1 MMPLIATG
9 ILVSYLYS
17 AAVTFG
23 LRGEPFYDAAAMLT
37 AFSLLGH
44 WLEMRSRF
52 ATGRAVEAL
61 LELAPPTARRVR
73 DGQEEEVPLEAV
85 AVGDV
90 LAVRP
95 GDTIPVDGVVIE
107 GTSYVDE
114 SMLTGEPV
122 PVAKGPGDEVV
133 GGTRNQQG
141 AFRSRATK
149 VGADTA
155 LARIVAM
162 VREAQSSKAPAQR
175 LADLAG
181 KYLVIVALASGAL
194 TFVAWLVFGHQ
205 GVTFALSAAVAA
217 IVIACPDALALAT
230 PTAITVGVG
239 LAARAGV
246 LFRNAMVLEAAAKV
260 DTVVFD
266 KTGTL
271 TEGRPSVTDVIPV
284 AGVEEAEI
292 LRLAAAADVQSEHPL
307 ATAVVATARKGAL
320 VVDPASHFE
329 AVPGHGV
336 KATVGG
342 RTVLVGN
349 GKLLERNGAT
359 PGLEREAE
367 GLRAEAKTALY
378 VAADGRTI
386 GLIAVADRIRPTA
399 KSAVSALHDLGIRV
413 LLLTGDSRA
422 TAETVARTLGID
434 DVRAEVLP
442 GDKAAEVR
450 RLEEQGRRVAMVGDG
465 VNDAPALA
473 AATVGLAIGAGTDV
487 AIETAG
493 IILVKDDPADVPV
506 ALVLAR
512 RVQRRIKQN
521 LFWAAIY
528 NLIAIPLAAAAL
540 YPSLGMPLERAWA
553 ALAMPASTMAR
564 VRHRGRRERRTRHVD
579 VTPHTAWVAD
589 LNAALEPTQ
598 EAILKTPVIEDAAEN
613 RLVTAKIQN
622 FLVAFY
628 PIIRDFPQWLQV
640 LLDRSPED
648 GREFFEDNIRVERRH
663 GAMWRTMGDG
673 FEVPRER
680 FARPE
685 PAVPQVCAFHDYL
698 TNMCVAAPFG
708 AAVSA
713 TNYAVEGIAQK
724 ISEKALRGLSRNEK
738 IGRKGRWWLEEHA
751 KYDDEHPIQALEIVK
766 RCVRRGESPA

>member
-1 MMPLIATG
+1 MRLAKSEVAYVSGTPAEHRHAPEGHAGHGAHMVQDMLRRFIGSAILTVPIVIYSPLGTSLFGRALAPPFGLSSGLLSFVLPSIVVWWGGWPFVSAAARSLRQRELTMMTLIATG

-73 DGQEEEVPLEAV
+73 DGQEEEVPLEAI
-85 AVGDV
+85 ALGDV

-95 GDTIPVDGVVIE
+95 GDTIPVDGFVIE

-122 PVAKGPGDEVV
+122 PVAKQPGDAVV

-141 AFRSRATK
+141 AFRFRATK
-149 VGADTA
+149 IGADTA

-162 VREAQSSKAPAQR
+162 VRDAQSSKAPAQR

-181 KYLVIVALASGAL
+181 KYLVIVALAAGVV
-194 TFVAWLVFGHQ
+194 TFLVWLVLGHQ
-205 GVTFALSAAVAA
+205 AVAFALSAAVAA

-239 LAARAGV
+239 RAARAGV
-246 LFRNAMVLEAAAKV
+246 LFRSATVLEAAARV
-260 DTVVFD
+260 DTVVCD

-271 TEGRPSVTDVIPV
+271 TEGRPSVTDVIAA

-292 LRLAAAADVQSEHPL
+292 LRLAAAADGESEHPL
-307 ATAVVATARKGAL
+307 ATAVVAAAKQRAL
-320 VVDPASHFE
+320 VVDPVSHFE

-336 KATVGG
+336 QATVGG
-342 RTVLVGN
+342 RAVLVGN
-349 GKLLERNGAT
+349 GKLLERNGVT

-378 VAADGRTI
+378 VAVDGRTF

-399 KSAVSALHDLGIRV
+399 KSAVAALHDLGIRV

-422 TAETVARTLGID
+422 TAQTVARTLGID
-434 DVRAEVLP
+434 EVRAEVLP
-442 GDKAAEVR
+442 ADKAAEVR
-450 RLEEQGRRVAMVGDG
+450 RLEAQGRRVAMVGDG

-473 AATVGLAIGAGTDV
+473 AATVGIAIAAGTDV

-493 IILVKDDPADVPV
+493 IILMKDDPADVPA

-512 RVQRRIKQN
+512 RVQRKIKQN

-528 NLIAIPLAAAAL
+528 NLIAIPLAAGVL
-540 YPSLGMPLERAWA
+540 YPSLGILLKPAWA
-553 ALAMPASTMAR
+553 ALAMSAST
-564 VRHRGRRERRTRHVD
+564 
-579 VTPHTAWVAD
+579 VTVTV
-589 LNAALEPTQ
+589 NA
-598 EAILKTPVIEDAAEN
+598 
-613 RLVTAKIQN
+613 
-622 FLVAFY
+622 
-628 PIIRDFPQWLQV
+628 
-640 LLDRSPED
+640 LLLRPP
-648 GREFFEDNIRVERRH
+648 RH
-663 GAMWRTMGDG
+663 GM
-673 FEVPRER
+673 
-680 FARPE
+680 
-685 PAVPQVCAFHDYL
+685 
-698 TNMCVAAPFG
+698 
-708 AAVSA
+708 S
-713 TNYAVEGIAQK
+713 
-724 ISEKALRGLSRNEK
+724 
-738 IGRKGRWWLEEHA
+738 
-751 KYDDEHPIQALEIVK
+751 
-766 RCVRRGESPA
+766 

>member
-1 MMPLIATG
+1 VRLAKSEVAYVSGTPAEHRHAPEGHAGHGAHMVQDMLRRFIGSAILTVPIVIYSPLGTSLFGRALAPPFGLSSGLLSFVLTSIVVWWGGWPFVSAAARSLRQRELTMMTLIATG

-73 DGQEEEVPLEAV
+73 DGQEEEVPLEAI
-85 AVGDV
+85 ALGDV

-95 GDTIPVDGVVIE
+95 GDTIPVDGFVIE

-122 PVAKGPGDEVV
+122 PVAKQPGDAVV

-141 AFRSRATK
+141 AFRFRATK
-149 VGADTA
+149 IGADTA

-162 VREAQSSKAPAQR
+162 VRDAQSSKAPAQR

-181 KYLVIVALASGAL
+181 KYLVIVALAAGVV
-194 TFVAWLVFGHQ
+194 TFLVWLVLGHQ
-205 GVTFALSAAVAA
+205 AVAFALSAAVAA

-239 LAARAGV
+239 RAARAGV
-246 LFRNAMVLEAAAKV
+246 LFRSATVLEAAARV
-260 DTVVFD
+260 DTVVCD

-271 TEGRPSVTDVIPV
+271 TEGRPSVTDVIAA

-292 LRLAAAADVQSEHPL
+292 LRLAAAADGESEHPL
-307 ATAVVATARKGAL
+307 ATAVVAAAKQRAL
-320 VVDPASHFE
+320 VVDPVSHFE

-336 KATVGG
+336 QATVGG
-342 RTVLVGN
+342 RAVLVGN
-349 GKLLERNGAT
+349 GKLLERNGVT

-378 VAADGRTI
+378 VAVDGRTF

-399 KSAVSALHDLGIRV
+399 KSAVAALHDLGIRV

-422 TAETVARTLGID
+422 TAQTVARTLGID
-434 DVRAEVLP
+434 EVRAEVLP

-450 RLEEQGRRVAMVGDG
+450 RLEAQGRRVAMVGDG

-473 AATVGLAIGAGTDV
+473 AATVGIAIAAGTDV

-493 IILVKDDPADVPV
+493 IILMKDDPADVPA

-512 RVQRRIKQN
+512 RVQRKIKQN

-528 NLIAIPLAAAAL
+528 NLIAIPLAAGVL
-540 YPSLGMPLERAWA
+540 YPSLGILLKPAWA
-553 ALAMPASTMAR
+553 ALAMSAST
-564 VRHRGRRERRTRHVD
+564 
-579 VTPHTAWVAD
+579 VTVTV
-589 LNAALEPTQ
+589 NA
-598 EAILKTPVIEDAAEN
+598 
-613 RLVTAKIQN
+613 
-622 FLVAFY
+622 
-628 PIIRDFPQWLQV
+628 
-640 LLDRSPED
+640 LLLRPP
-648 GREFFEDNIRVERRH
+648 RH
-663 GAMWRTMGDG
+663 GM
-673 FEVPRER
+673 
-680 FARPE
+680 
-685 PAVPQVCAFHDYL
+685 
-698 TNMCVAAPFG
+698 
-708 AAVSA
+708 S
-713 TNYAVEGIAQK
+713 
-724 ISEKALRGLSRNEK
+724 
-738 IGRKGRWWLEEHA
+738 
-751 KYDDEHPIQALEIVK
+751 
-766 RCVRRGESPA
+766 

>member
-1 MMPLIATG
+1 MERHVHDVEAAAAPKGPPEHQHAPEARAGHGAHMVQDMLRRFIGSAILTVPIILYSPLGTSLFGRALAPPFGVSPALLGFVLTSIVVWWGGWPFVSSAARSLRQGELTMMTLIATG
-9 ILVSYLYS
+9 ILVSYVYS
-17 AAVTFG
+17 VAVTFG
-23 LRGEPFYDAAAMLT
+23 LPGEPFYDAAAMLT

-44 WLEMRSRF
+44 WMEMRSRL

-61 LELAPPTARRVR
+61 LKLAPPTARRVR
-73 DGQEEEVPLEAV
+73 DGHEEEVPLEAV
-85 AVGDV
+85 AVRDI

-107 GTSYVDE
+107 GSSYVDE

-122 PVAKGPGDEVV
+122 PVAKGPHDEVV
-133 GGTRNQQG
+133 GGTRNQRG
-141 AFRSRATK
+141 AFRFRATR

-181 KYLVIVALASGAL
+181 KYLVIVALAAGVI
-194 TFVAWLVFGHQ
+194 TFAAWLVFGHQ
-205 GVTFALSAAVAA
+205 GLSFALSAAVAA

-239 LAARAGV
+239 RAARAGV
-246 LFRNAMVLEAAAKV
+246 LFRTATVLEAAAQV

-271 TEGRPSVTDVIPV
+271 TEGRPSVTDLVPA
-284 AGVEEAEI
+284 AGVEEAAI
-292 LRLAAAADVQSEHPL
+292 LRLAAAADAQSEHPL
-307 ATAVVATARKGAL
+307 ATAVVEAARKRSL
-320 VVDPASHFE
+320 VIDPPSHFE

-336 KATVGG
+336 QASVGG

-349 GKLLERNGAT
+349 RRLLDRNGVT
-359 PGLEREAE
+359 VGLEHEAE
-367 GLRAEAKTALY
+367 KLRAEAKTVLY
-378 VAADGRTI
+378 VAAAGRML

-399 KSAVSALHDLGIRV
+399 KSAVSALHDLDIRV

-473 AATVGLAIGAGTDV
+473 AATVGIAIGAGTDV

-493 IILVKDDPADVPV
+493 IILMKDDPADVPV

-512 RVQRRIKQN
+512 RVRRKIKQN
-521 LFWAAIY
+521 LLWAATY
-528 NLIAIPLAAAAL
+528 NLMAIPLAAGVL
-540 YPSLGMPLERAWA
+540 YPSLGILLKPAWA
-553 ALAMPASTMAR
+553 ALAMSAST
-564 VRHRGRRERRTRHVD
+564 
-579 VTPHTAWVAD
+579 VTVTV
-589 LNAALEPTQ
+589 NAL
-598 EAILKTPVIEDAAEN
+598 L
-613 RLVTAKIQN
+613 L
-622 FLVAFY
+622 
-628 PIIRDFPQWLQV
+628 PQ
-640 LLDRSPED
+640 P
-648 GREFFEDNIRVERRH
+648 H
-663 GAMWRTMGDG
+663 GA
-673 FEVPRER
+673 
-680 FARPE
+680 
-685 PAVPQVCAFHDYL
+685 
-698 TNMCVAAPFG
+698 
-708 AAVSA
+708 
-713 TNYAVEGIAQK
+713 
-724 ISEKALRGLSRNEK
+724 RN
-738 IGRKGRWWLEEHA
+738 A
-751 KYDDEHPIQALEIVK
+751 MTP
-766 RCVRRGESPA
+766 

>member
-1 MMPLIATG
+1 MEQHQHHEHPRASAAVEAPAEHRALDAHAGHGAHMVQDMLRRFIGSAILTVPIVVYSPLGTSLFGRELAPPIGLSPGLLSFVLTSVVVWWGAWPFVSSAARSLRQGELTMMTLIATG

-23 LRGEPFYDAAAMLT
+23 FPGEPFYDAAAMLT

-61 LELAPPTARRVR
+61 LELAPPSARRVR
-73 DGQEEEVPLEAV
+73 DGQEEEVSLEAV
-85 AVGDV
+85 TEGDI

-107 GTSYVDE
+107 GSSYVDE

-141 AFRSRATK
+141 AFRFRATN

-162 VREAQSSKAPAQR
+162 VRDAQSSKAPAQR

-181 KYLVIVALASGAL
+181 KYLVIVALTAGVV
-194 TFVAWLVFGHQ
+194 TFSAWLVVGHQ
-205 GVTFALSAAVAA
+205 GVAFALSAAVAA

-239 LAARAGV
+239 RAARAGV
-246 LFRNAMVLEAAAKV
+246 LFRNATVLEAAAKV

-271 TEGRPSVTDVIPV
+271 TEGRPSVTDIIPA
-284 AGVEEAEI
+284 AGVAEAEI
-292 LRLAAAADVQSEHPL
+292 LRLAAAADAQSEHPL
-307 ATAVVATARKGAL
+307 AAAVVAAARERAL
-320 VVDPASHFE
+320 VVDPASDFE

-336 KATVGG
+336 QATVGG

-349 GKLLERNGAT
+349 RKLLERSGVT

-367 GLRAEAKTALY
+367 RLRAEAKTALY
-378 VAADGRTI
+378 VAGDGRTI
-386 GLIAVADRIRPTA
+386 GLIAVADRIRPSA
-399 KSAVSALHDLGIRV
+399 KSAVAALHDLGIRV

-422 TAETVARTLGID
+422 TAEAVARTLGIAD
-434 DVRAEVLP
+434 TRAEVLP
-442 GDKAAEVR
+442 GDKAAEVKG
-450 RLEEQGRRVAMVGDG
+450 LEQQGRRVAMVGDG

-473 AATVGLAIGAGTDV
+473 AATVGIAIGAGTDV

-493 IILVKDDPADVPV
+493 IILMKDDPADVPA

-512 RVQRRIKQN
+512 RVHRKIKQN

-528 NLIAIPLAAAAL
+528 NLIAIPLAAGVL
-540 YPSLGMPLERAWA
+540 YPSLGILLKPAWA
-553 ALAMPASTMAR
+553 ALAMSASTVTVTVNALLLR
-564 VRHRGRRERRTRHVD
+564 PPGHAQAGGR
-579 VTPHTAWVAD
+579 
-589 LNAALEPTQ
+589 
-598 EAILKTPVIEDAAEN
+598 
-613 RLVTAKIQN
+613 
-622 FLVAFY
+622 
-628 PIIRDFPQWLQV
+628 
-640 LLDRSPED
+640 
-648 GREFFEDNIRVERRH
+648 
-663 GAMWRTMGDG
+663 
-673 FEVPRER
+673 
-680 FARPE
+680 
-685 PAVPQVCAFHDYL
+685 
-698 TNMCVAAPFG
+698 
-708 AAVSA
+708 
-713 TNYAVEGIAQK
+713 
-724 ISEKALRGLSRNEK
+724 
-738 IGRKGRWWLEEHA
+738 
-751 KYDDEHPIQALEIVK
+751 
-766 RCVRRGESPA
+766 

>member
-1 MMPLIATG
+1 MVQDMLRRFIGSAILTVPIVVYSPLGTSLFGRELAPPIGLSPGLLSFVLTSVVVWWGAWPFVSSAARSLRQGELTMMTLIATG

-23 LRGEPFYDAAAMLT
+23 FPGEPFYDAAAMLT

-44 WLEMRSRF
+44 WLEMHSRF

-73 DGQEEEVPLEAV
+73 DGQEEEVSLEAV
-85 AVGDV
+85 AEGDI

-107 GTSYVDE
+107 GSSYVDE

-141 AFRSRATK
+141 AFRFRATN

-162 VREAQSSKAPAQR
+162 VRDAQSSKAPAQR

-181 KYLVIVALASGAL
+181 KYLVIVALTTGVV
-194 TFVAWLVFGHQ
+194 TFSAWLVVGHQ
-205 GVTFALSAAVAA
+205 GVAFALSAAVAA

-239 LAARAGV
+239 RAARAGV
-246 LFRNAMVLEAAAKV
+246 LFRNATVLEAAAKV

-271 TEGRPSVTDVIPV
+271 TEGRPSVTDIIPA
-284 AGVEEAEI
+284 AGVAEAEI
-292 LRLAAAADVQSEHPL
+292 LRLAAAADAQSEHPL
-307 ATAVVATARKGAL
+307 AAAVVAAARERAL
-320 VVDPASHFE
+320 VVDPASDFE

-336 KATVGG
+336 QATVGG

-349 GKLLERNGAT
+349 RKLLERSGVT

-367 GLRAEAKTALY
+367 RLRAKANTALY
-378 VAADGRTI
+378 VAGDGRTI
-386 GLIAVADRIRPTA
+386 GLIAVADRIRPSA
-399 KSAVSALHDLGIRV
+399 KSAVAALHDLGIRV

-422 TAETVARTLGID
+422 TAEAVARTLGIAEM
-434 DVRAEVLP
+434 RAEVLP
-442 GDKAAEVR
+442 GDKAAEVKG
-450 RLEEQGRRVAMVGDG
+450 LEQQGRRVAMVGDG

-473 AATVGLAIGAGTDV
+473 AATVGIAIGAGTDV

-493 IILVKDDPADVPV
+493 IILMKDDPADVPA

-512 RVQRRIKQN
+512 RVHRKIKQN

-528 NLIAIPLAAAAL
+528 NLIAIPLAAGVL
-540 YPSLGMPLERAWA
+540 YPSLGILLKPAWA
-553 ALAMPASTMAR
+553 ALAMSASTVTVTVNALLLR
-564 VRHRGRRERRTRHVD
+564 PPGHAQAGGR
-579 VTPHTAWVAD
+579 
-589 LNAALEPTQ
+589 
-598 EAILKTPVIEDAAEN
+598 
-613 RLVTAKIQN
+613 
-622 FLVAFY
+622 
-628 PIIRDFPQWLQV
+628 
-640 LLDRSPED
+640 
-648 GREFFEDNIRVERRH
+648 
-663 GAMWRTMGDG
+663 
-673 FEVPRER
+673 
-680 FARPE
+680 
-685 PAVPQVCAFHDYL
+685 
-698 TNMCVAAPFG
+698 
-708 AAVSA
+708 
-713 TNYAVEGIAQK
+713 
-724 ISEKALRGLSRNEK
+724 
-738 IGRKGRWWLEEHA
+738 
-751 KYDDEHPIQALEIVK
+751 
-766 RCVRRGESPA
+766 

>member
-1 MMPLIATG
+1 VSGMMLEIRLKNCHDAGDLTGIERFLSNAAGVQGVHVDRTRAVAHVTIDPQATNAAALHDALRRAGYGCVCREAVVETPAEHRQAPEAHAGHGAHMVRDMLRRFVGSAILTVPIVLYSPLGTSLFDRELAPPLGLSPGLLGFVLTSVVVWWGGWPFVSSAARSLRQRELTMMTLIATG
-9 ILVSYLYS
+9 ILVSYVYS

-44 WLEMRSRF
+44 WMEMRSRF

-61 LELAPPTARRVR
+61 LKLAPPTAPRMRH
-73 DGQEEEVPLEAV
+73 GQEEEVSLAAI

-107 GTSYVDE
+107 DSSYVDE

-141 AFRSRATK
+141 AFRFRASK

-181 KYLVIVALASGAL
+181 KYLVIVALAAGAV
-194 TFVAWLVFGHQ
+194 TFAAWLLFGHQ
-205 GVTFALSAAVAA
+205 GVSFALSAAVAA

-239 LAARAGV
+239 RAARAGV
-246 LFRNAMVLEAAAKV
+246 LFRNATVLEAAAQV

-271 TEGRPSVTDVIPV
+271 TEGRPSVTDVIPA
-284 AGVEEAEI
+284 AGVQEAEI
-292 LRLAAAADVQSEHPL
+292 LRLAAAADAQSEHPL
-307 ATAVVATARKGAL
+307 ATAVVAAAKKRAL
-320 VVDPASHFE
+320 VVDSPSHFE

-336 KATVGG
+336 QATVGG

-349 GKLLERNGAT
+349 RRLLERNGVM
-359 PGLEREAE
+359 PGLEREAAR
-367 GLRAEAKTALY
+367 LRAEAKTALY
-378 VAADGRTI
+378 VAADGRVL
-386 GLIAVADRIRPTA
+386 GFIAIADRIRPNA
-399 KSAVSALHDLGIRV
+399 KGAVSALHDLGIRV

-422 TAETVARTLGID
+422 TAVAVARTLAID

-442 GDKAAEVR
+442 GDKAAEVK

-473 AATVGLAIGAGTDV
+473 AATVGIAIGAGTDV

-493 IILVKDDPADVPV
+493 IILMKDDPADVPV

-512 RVQRRIKQN
+512 RVHRKIKQN

-528 NLIAIPLAAAAL
+528 NLIAIPLAAGVL
-540 YPSLGMPLERAWA
+540 YPSLGILLKPAWA
-553 ALAMPASTMAR
+553 ALAMSAST
-564 VRHRGRRERRTRHVD
+564 
-579 VTPHTAWVAD
+579 VTVTVNALLLRPPAQTQTAG
-589 LNAALEPTQ
+589 P
-598 EAILKTPVIEDAAEN
+598 
-613 RLVTAKIQN
+613 
-622 FLVAFY
+622 
-628 PIIRDFPQWLQV
+628 
-640 LLDRSPED
+640 
-648 GREFFEDNIRVERRH
+648 
-663 GAMWRTMGDG
+663 
-673 FEVPRER
+673 
-680 FARPE
+680 
-685 PAVPQVCAFHDYL
+685 
-698 TNMCVAAPFG
+698 
-708 AAVSA
+708 
-713 TNYAVEGIAQK
+713 
-724 ISEKALRGLSRNEK
+724 
-738 IGRKGRWWLEEHA
+738 
-751 KYDDEHPIQALEIVK
+751 
-766 RCVRRGESPA
+766 

>member
-1 MMPLIATG
+1 MVQDMLRRFIGSAILTVPIILYSPLGTSLFGRELAPPIGLSPGLLSFVLTSVVVWWGGWPFVSSAARSLQQGELTMMTLIATG

-23 LRGEPFYDAAAMLT
+23 FPGEPFYDAAAMLT

-61 LELAPPTARRVR
+61 LELAPSTARRVR
-73 DGQEEEVPLEAV
+73 DGQEQEVPLEAI

-107 GTSYVDE
+107 GSSYIDE

-141 AFRSRATK
+141 AFRFRATN

-181 KYLVIVALASGAL
+181 KYLVIVALTAGVV
-194 TFVAWLVFGHQ
+194 TFSAWLVVGHQ
-205 GVTFALSAAVAA
+205 GVAFALSAAVAA

-239 LAARAGV
+239 RAARAGV
-246 LFRNAMVLEAAAKV
+246 LFRNATVLEAAARV

-271 TEGRPSVTDVIPV
+271 TAGRPSVTDIIPV
-284 AGVEEAEI
+284 AGVAEAEI
-292 LRLAAAADVQSEHPL
+292 LRLAAAADAQSEHPL
-307 ATAVVATARKGAL
+307 AAAVVAAARERAL
-320 VVDPASHFE
+320 VVDPPSDFE

-336 KATVGG
+336 QATLGG

-349 GKLLERNGAT
+349 RKLLERSGVT

-367 GLRAEAKTALY
+367 RLRAEAKTALY
-378 VAADGRTI
+378 VVADGRTI

-399 KSAVSALHDLGIRV
+399 KSAVAALHDLGIRV

-422 TAETVARTLGID
+422 TAEAVARTLGIAD
-434 DVRAEVLP
+434 MRAEVLP
-442 GDKAAEVR
+442 GDKAAEVKG
-450 RLEEQGRRVAMVGDG
+450 LEQQGRRVAMVGDG

-473 AATVGLAIGAGTDV
+473 AATVGIAIGAGTDV

-493 IILVKDDPADVPV
+493 IILMKDDPADVPA

-512 RVQRRIKQN
+512 RVHRKIKQN

-528 NLIAIPLAAAAL
+528 NLIAIPLAAGVL
-540 YPSLGMPLERAWA
+540 YPSLGILLKPAWA
-553 ALAMPASTMAR
+553 ALAMSASTVTVTVNALLL
-564 VRHRGRRERRTRHVD
+564 RR
-579 VTPHTAWVAD
+579 
-589 LNAALEPTQ
+589 
-598 EAILKTPVIEDAAEN
+598 
-613 RLVTAKIQN
+613 
-622 FLVAFY
+622 
-628 PIIRDFPQWLQV
+628 
-640 LLDRSPED
+640 
-648 GREFFEDNIRVERRH
+648 
-663 GAMWRTMGDG
+663 
-673 FEVPRER
+673 
-680 FARPE
+680 
-685 PAVPQVCAFHDYL
+685 
-698 TNMCVAAPFG
+698 
-708 AAVSA
+708 
-713 TNYAVEGIAQK
+713 
-724 ISEKALRGLSRNEK
+724 
-738 IGRKGRWWLEEHA
+738 
-751 KYDDEHPIQALEIVK
+751 
-766 RCVRRGESPA
+766 

>member
-1 MMPLIATG
+1 MRLAKSEVAYVSGTPAEHRHAPEGHAGHGAHMVQDMLRRFIGSAILTVPIVIYSPLGTSLFGRALAPPFGLSSGLLSFVLTSIVVWWGGWPFVSAAARSLRQRELTMMTLIATG

-73 DGQEEEVPLEAV
+73 DGQEEEVPLEAI
-85 AVGDV
+85 ALGDV

-95 GDTIPVDGVVIE
+95 GDTIPVDGFVIE

-122 PVAKGPGDEVV
+122 PVAKQPGDAVV

-141 AFRSRATK
+141 AFRFRATK
-149 VGADTA
+149 IGADTA

-162 VREAQSSKAPAQR
+162 VRDAQSSKAPAQR

-181 KYLVIVALASGAL
+181 KYLVIVALAAGVV
-194 TFVAWLVFGHQ
+194 TFLVWLVLGHQ
-205 GVTFALSAAVAA
+205 AVAFALSAAVAA

-239 LAARAGV
+239 RAARAGV
-246 LFRNAMVLEAAAKV
+246 LFRSATVLEAAARV
-260 DTVVFD
+260 DTVVCD

-271 TEGRPSVTDVIPV
+271 TEGRPSVTDVIAA

-292 LRLAAAADVQSEHPL
+292 LRLAAAADGESEHPL
-307 ATAVVATARKGAL
+307 ATAVVAAAKLRAL
-320 VVDPASHFE
+320 VVDPPSHFE

-336 KATVGG
+336 QATVGG

-349 GKLLERNGAT
+349 RKLLERNGVT

-378 VAADGRTI
+378 VAVDGRTF

-399 KSAVSALHDLGIRV
+399 KSAVAALHDLGIRV

-422 TAETVARTLGID
+422 TAQTVARTLGID
-434 DVRAEVLP
+434 EVRAEVLP
-442 GDKAAEVR
+442 ADKAAEVR
-450 RLEEQGRRVAMVGDG
+450 RLEAQGRRVAMVGDG

-473 AATVGLAIGAGTDV
+473 AATVGIAIAAGTDV

-493 IILVKDDPADVPV
+493 IILMKDDPADVPA

-512 RVQRRIKQN
+512 RVQRKIKQN

-528 NLIAIPLAAAAL
+528 NLIAIPLAAGVL
-540 YPSLGMPLERAWA
+540 YPSLGILLKPAWA
-553 ALAMPASTMAR
+553 ALAMSAST
-564 VRHRGRRERRTRHVD
+564 
-579 VTPHTAWVAD
+579 VTVTV
-589 LNAALEPTQ
+589 NA
-598 EAILKTPVIEDAAEN
+598 
-613 RLVTAKIQN
+613 
-622 FLVAFY
+622 
-628 PIIRDFPQWLQV
+628 
-640 LLDRSPED
+640 LLLRPP
-648 GREFFEDNIRVERRH
+648 RH
-663 GAMWRTMGDG
+663 GM
-673 FEVPRER
+673 
-680 FARPE
+680 
-685 PAVPQVCAFHDYL
+685 
-698 TNMCVAAPFG
+698 
-708 AAVSA
+708 S
-713 TNYAVEGIAQK
+713 
-724 ISEKALRGLSRNEK
+724 
-738 IGRKGRWWLEEHA
+738 
-751 KYDDEHPIQALEIVK
+751 
-766 RCVRRGESPA
+766 

>member
-1 MMPLIATG
+1 MVQDMLRRFIGSAILTVPIVLYSPVGTSLFGRELAPPIGLSPGLLSFVLTSVVVWWGAWPFVSAAARSLRQCELTMMTLIATG
-9 ILVSYLYS
+9 ILVSYVYS
-17 AAVTFG
+17 AAGTFG
-23 LRGEPFYDAAAMLT
+23 FPGEPFYDAAAMLT

-61 LELAPPTARRVR
+61 LKLAPRTARRVR

-85 AVGDV
+85 AVGDI

-107 GTSYVDE
+107 GSSYVDE
-114 SMLTGEPV
+114 SMLTGEAV
-122 PVAKGPGDEVV
+122 PVAKVPGNYVV

-141 AFRSRATK
+141 AFRFRATK
-149 VGADTA
+149 IGTDTA

-175 LADLAG
+175 LADVAG
-181 KYLVIVALASGAL
+181 KYLVIVALAGGAV
-194 TFVAWLVFGHQ
+194 TFAVWLLFGHQ
-205 GVTFALSAAVAA
+205 GISFALSAAVAA

-239 LAARAGV
+239 RAARAGV
-246 LFRNAMVLEAAAKV
+246 LFRNATVLEAAAQV

-271 TEGRPSVTDVIPV
+271 TEGRPSVTDVIPA
-284 AGVEEAEI
+284 AGVEEVEI
-292 LRLAAAADVQSEHPL
+292 LRLAAAADAQSEHPL
-307 ATAVVATARKGAL
+307 ARAVVEAAKQHAL
-320 VVDPASHFE
+320 VVGPPSHFE

-336 KATVGG
+336 QATVGG

-349 GKLLERNGAT
+349 GKLLERNGVA

-378 VAADGRTI
+378 VAADGRVL

-399 KSAVSALHDLGIRV
+399 QSAVAALHHLGIRV

-422 TAETVARTLGID
+422 TAATVARTLGID
-434 DVRAEVLP
+434 DVHAEVLP

-450 RLEEQGRRVAMVGDG
+450 RLEEGGRRVAMVGDG

-473 AATVGLAIGAGTDV
+473 AATVGIAIGAGTDV

-493 IILVKDDPADVPV
+493 IILMKDDPADVPA

-512 RVQRRIKQN
+512 RVHRKIKQN

-528 NLIAIPLAAAAL
+528 NLIAIPLAAGVL
-540 YPSLGMPLERAWA
+540 YPSLGILLKPAWA
-553 ALAMPASTMAR
+553 ALAMSASTVTVTVNALLLQTVSEAR
-564 VRHRGRRERRTRHVD
+564 SSD
-579 VTPHTAWVAD
+579 
-589 LNAALEPTQ
+589 
-598 EAILKTPVIEDAAEN
+598 
-613 RLVTAKIQN
+613 
-622 FLVAFY
+622 
-628 PIIRDFPQWLQV
+628 
-640 LLDRSPED
+640 
-648 GREFFEDNIRVERRH
+648 
-663 GAMWRTMGDG
+663 
-673 FEVPRER
+673 
-680 FARPE
+680 
-685 PAVPQVCAFHDYL
+685 
-698 TNMCVAAPFG
+698 
-708 AAVSA
+708 
-713 TNYAVEGIAQK
+713 
-724 ISEKALRGLSRNEK
+724 
-738 IGRKGRWWLEEHA
+738 
-751 KYDDEHPIQALEIVK
+751 
-766 RCVRRGESPA
+766 

>member
-1 MMPLIATG
+1 MTNHHGAHMVRDMLRRFIGSAILTVPIVVYSPLGTSLFGREVVPPLGLSPGLLSFVLTSIVVWWGGWPFVSSAARSLGQGELTMMTLIATG

-17 AAVTFG
+17 TAVTFG
-23 LRGEPFYDAAAMLT
+23 FPGEPFYDAAAMLT

-73 DGQEEEVPLEAV
+73 DGQEEEVPLEAI

-95 GDTIPVDGVVIE
+95 GDTIPVDGALIE
-107 GTSYVDE
+107 GSSYVDE

-122 PVAKGPGDEVV
+122 PVAKRPGDAVV

-141 AFRSRATK
+141 AFRFRATK
-149 VGADTA
+149 VGADTV

-162 VREAQSSKAPAQR
+162 VRDAQSSKAPAQR

-181 KYLVIVALASGAL
+181 KYLVIVALASGVV
-194 TFVAWLVFGHQ
+194 TFLAWLGFGHQ
-205 GVTFALSAAVAA
+205 GVAFALSAAVAA

-239 LAARAGV
+239 RAARAGV
-246 LFRNAMVLEAAAKV
+246 LFRNATVLEAAAQV

-271 TEGRPSVTDVIPV
+271 TEGRPSVTDVIPA
-284 AGVEEAEI
+284 AGVEEAEM
-292 LRLAAAADVQSEHPL
+292 LRLAAAADAQSEHPL
-307 ATAVVATARKGAL
+307 ATAVVDAARKRAL
-320 VVDPASHFE
+320 VVDPPSHFE

-336 KATVGG
+336 QATVGG

-349 GKLLERNGAT
+349 RKLLERNGVT
-359 PGLEREAE
+359 PALEREAE

-386 GLIAVADRIRPTA
+386 GLIAVADRVRPTA
-399 KSAVSALHDLGIRV
+399 KSAVAALHDLGIRV

-450 RLEEQGRRVAMVGDG
+450 RLEERGRRVAMVGDG

-473 AATVGLAIGAGTDV
+473 AATVGMAIGAGTDV
-487 AIETAG
+487 AIEAAG
-493 IILVKDDPADVPV
+493 IILMKDDPADVPA

-512 RVQRRIKQN
+512 RVHRKIKQN

-528 NLIAIPLAAAAL
+528 NLIAIPLAGGVL
-540 YPSLGMPLERAWA
+540 YPSLGILLKPAWA
-553 ALAMPASTMAR
+553 ALAMSAST
-564 VRHRGRRERRTRHVD
+564 
-579 VTPHTAWVAD
+579 VTVTV
-589 LNAALEPTQ
+589 NALLLRYPF
-598 EAILKTPVIEDAAEN
+598 LPN
-613 RLVTAKIQN
+613 R
-622 FLVAFY
+622 
-628 PIIRDFPQWLQV
+628 
-640 LLDRSPED
+640 S
-648 GREFFEDNIRVERRH
+648 
-663 GAMWRTMGDG
+663 
-673 FEVPRER
+673 
-680 FARPE
+680 
-685 PAVPQVCAFHDYL
+685 
-698 TNMCVAAPFG
+698 
-708 AAVSA
+708 
-713 TNYAVEGIAQK
+713 
-724 ISEKALRGLSRNEK
+724 
-738 IGRKGRWWLEEHA
+738 
-751 KYDDEHPIQALEIVK
+751 K
-766 RCVRRGESPA
+766 R

>member
-1 MMPLIATG
+1 MGALMTKAEHRHTPDAHAGHGAPMVRDMLRRFIGSAILTVPIVLFSPLGTSLFRRELAPPFGLSHGLLGFVLTSIVVWWGGWPFVSSAWRSLRRSELTMMTLIATG

-44 WLEMRSRF
+44 WMEMRSRF

-61 LELAPPTARRVR
+61 LKLAPPTARRMLH
-73 DGQEEEVPLEAV
+73 GQEEEVSLAAI

-107 GTSYVDE
+107 GSSYVDE

-141 AFRSRATK
+141 AFRFRASK

-181 KYLVIVALASGAL
+181 KYLVIVALAAGVV
-194 TFVAWLVFGHQ
+194 TFAAWILLGRQPV
-205 GVTFALSAAVAA
+205 VFALSAAVSAV
-217 IVIACPDALALAT
+217 VIACPDALALAT

-239 LAARAGV
+239 RAARGGV
-246 LFRNAMVLEAAAKV
+246 LFRNAAVLEAAARV

-271 TEGRPSVTDVIPV
+271 TEGRPTVTDIVP
-284 AGVEEAEI
+284 APGVSDAEV
-292 LRLAAAADVQSEHPL
+292 LQLAASADAQSEHPL
-307 ATAVVATARKGAL
+307 ATAVVAAAKKRAL
-320 VVDPASHFE
+320 VVDPPFHFE
-329 AVPGHGV
+329 AIPGHGV
-336 KATVGG
+336 QATVGG

-349 GKLLERNGAT
+349 RKLLERSGVT

-367 GLRAEAKTALY
+367 RLRAEAKTALY
-378 VAADGRTI
+378 VVADGRTI
-386 GLIAVADRIRPTA
+386 GLIAVADRIRPSA
-399 KSAVSALHDLGIRV
+399 KSAVAALQDLGVRV

-422 TAETVARTLGID
+422 TAEAVARTLGID
-434 DVRAEVLP
+434 DMRAEVLP
-442 GDKAAEVR
+442 GDKAAEVKG
-450 RLEEQGRRVAMVGDG
+450 LEQQGRRVAMVGDG

-473 AATVGLAIGAGTDV
+473 AATVGIAIGAGTDV

-493 IILVKDDPADVPV
+493 IILMKDDPADVPA

-512 RVQRRIKQN
+512 RVHRKIKQN

-528 NLIAIPLAAAAL
+528 NLIAIPLAAGVL
-540 YPSLGMPLERAWA
+540 YPSLGILLKPAWA
-553 ALAMPASTMAR
+553 ALAMSASTVTVTVNALLL
-564 VRHRGRRERRTRHVD
+564 RR
-579 VTPHTAWVAD
+579 
-589 LNAALEPTQ
+589 
-598 EAILKTPVIEDAAEN
+598 
-613 RLVTAKIQN
+613 
-622 FLVAFY
+622 
-628 PIIRDFPQWLQV
+628 
-640 LLDRSPED
+640 
-648 GREFFEDNIRVERRH
+648 
-663 GAMWRTMGDG
+663 
-673 FEVPRER
+673 
-680 FARPE
+680 
-685 PAVPQVCAFHDYL
+685 
-698 TNMCVAAPFG
+698 
-708 AAVSA
+708 
-713 TNYAVEGIAQK
+713 
-724 ISEKALRGLSRNEK
+724 
-738 IGRKGRWWLEEHA
+738 
-751 KYDDEHPIQALEIVK
+751 
-766 RCVRRGESPA
+766 

>member
-1 MMPLIATG
+1 MLEISLKNCHDAGDLTGLARFLSNASGVQGVHLDRTRALAHVTIDPQATNAAVLHEALGRAGYGCVCQKAVVETPVEHHHAPDAHAGHGAHMVQDMLRRFIGSAILTVPIVLYSPLGTSLLGRELAPPFGLSHGLLGFVLTSIVVWWGGWPFVSSAWRSLRRGELTMMTLIATG
-9 ILVSYLYS
+9 VLVSYLYS
-17 AAVTFG
+17 VAVTFG
-23 LRGEPFYDAAAMLT
+23 LPGEMFYDAAAMLT

-44 WLEMRSRF
+44 WVEMRSRF

-73 DGQEEEVPLEAV
+73 DGQEGEVPLEAI

-95 GDTIPVDGVVIE
+95 GDTIAVDGVVIE
-107 GTSYVDE
+107 GSSYVDE

-122 PVAKGPGDEVV
+122 PVAKGLGDEVV

-141 AFRSRATK
+141 AFRFRATK

-181 KYLVIVALASGAL
+181 RYLVIVALGSGVVTFL
-194 TFVAWLVFGHQ
+194 TWLVFGHQ
-205 GVTFALSAAVAA
+205 GVAFALSAAVAA

-239 LAARAGV
+239 RAARAGV
-246 LFRNAMVLEAAAKV
+246 LFRNATVLEAAAKV

-271 TEGRPSVTDVIPV
+271 TEGRPSVTDVIPA

-292 LRLAAAADVQSEHPL
+292 LRLAAAADAQSEHPL
-307 ATAVVATARKGAL
+307 AAAVVEAAKKRAL
-320 VVDPASHFE
+320 VVDPPSRFE

-336 KATVGG
+336 QATVGG

-349 GKLLERNGAT
+349 RKLLERNGVT

-367 GLRAEAKTALY
+367 GLRVEAKTALY
-378 VAADGRTI
+378 VAADGRVL

-399 KSAVSALHDLGIRV
+399 KGAVSALHDLGIRV

-442 GDKAAEVR
+442 GDKAAEVK
-450 RLEEQGRRVAMVGDG
+450 RLEERGRRVAMVGDG

-473 AATVGLAIGAGTDV
+473 AATVGIAIGAGTDV

-493 IILVKDDPADVPV
+493 IILMKDDPADVPV

-512 RVQRRIKQN
+512 RVHRKIKQN

-528 NLIAIPLAAAAL
+528 NLIAIPLAAGVL
-540 YPSLGMPLERAWA
+540 YPSLGILFKPAWA
-553 ALAMPASTMAR
+553 ALAMSASTVTVTVNALLLR
-564 VRHRGRRERRTRHVD
+564 PPEHTQTAGR
-579 VTPHTAWVAD
+579 
-589 LNAALEPTQ
+589 
-598 EAILKTPVIEDAAEN
+598 
-613 RLVTAKIQN
+613 
-622 FLVAFY
+622 
-628 PIIRDFPQWLQV
+628 
-640 LLDRSPED
+640 
-648 GREFFEDNIRVERRH
+648 
-663 GAMWRTMGDG
+663 
-673 FEVPRER
+673 
-680 FARPE
+680 
-685 PAVPQVCAFHDYL
+685 
-698 TNMCVAAPFG
+698 
-708 AAVSA
+708 
-713 TNYAVEGIAQK
+713 
-724 ISEKALRGLSRNEK
+724 
-738 IGRKGRWWLEEHA
+738 
-751 KYDDEHPIQALEIVK
+751 
-766 RCVRRGESPA
+766 